1 MMFADDVVIYGE
13 SKKQVEIETQ
23 TGENLNKRNETKQ
36 LQVDHS
42 GLKNIQGVEILKE
55 YRYLDT

>member
-13 SKKQVEIETQ
+13 SKKQVEIEIQ

-36 LQVDHS
+36 L
-42 GLKNIQGVEILKE
+42 
-55 YRYLDT
+55 